1 MLIGRRA
8 GRPEG
13 RRTRPAR
20 RSAPRNGSRGR
31 SPQTFALSSAASS
44 PAGVSGDREHVLLK
58 LKCALSGPA
67 RGVERFHLTS
77 RFCDRRPER
86 RLPSVSPL
94 HAPQMFSPTRC
105 AAKTKRTPR
114 RESSP
119 SFPSNVRDQDEA
131 SVGGVCTSGVGG
143 ELWAAP
149 QSANAAVAATPIAST
164 TIAAA
169 ISLSIAPSFPSR
181 L

>member
-67 RGVERFHLTS
+67 RGVLPLNLPFLRSPPGS
-77 RFCDRRPER
+77 RLLPVRRYMHR
-86 RLPSVSPL
+86 RCSCQHGV
-94 HAPQMFSPTRC
+94 
-105 AAKTKRTPR
+105 AAQTKRTPR

-119 SFPSNVRDQDEA
+119 SFPSSVRYQDEA

>member
-44 PAGVSGDREHVLLK
+44 PAGVSGDGEHVLLK

-77 RFCDRRPER
+77 RFCDRRPEVGCFPFAGTCTADVLASTVLPLKRKGRRGESPRRPFPQVCAIRMKR
-86 RLPSVSPL
+86 RLAVSALRASVESYGRL
-94 HAPQMFSPTRC
+94 RNR
-105 AAKTKRTPR
+105 RTPPSLR
-114 RESSP
+114 RRSLARQS
-119 SFPSNVRDQDEA
+119 R
-131 SVGGVCTSGVGG
+131 
-143 ELWAAP
+143 L
-149 QSANAAVAATPIAST
+149 QSA
-164 TIAAA
+164 
-169 ISLSIAPSFPSR
+169 
-181 L
+181 